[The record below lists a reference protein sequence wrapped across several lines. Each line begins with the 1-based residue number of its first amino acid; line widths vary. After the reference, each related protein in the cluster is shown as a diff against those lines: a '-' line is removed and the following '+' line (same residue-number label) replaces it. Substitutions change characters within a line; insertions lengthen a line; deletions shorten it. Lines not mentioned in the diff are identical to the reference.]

1 MLGELV
7 VHLEAE
13 TQAFVRPVQQAKAGL
28 DLVSNTANDAIFNLN
43 ALARGLAG
51 IQTASNGLV
60 VVSKRF
66 GILNTV
72 AGTALQGVNIITNG
86 LNLLGSMAF
95 NAATGIG
102 LLLKPLAGIGIVA
115 KASASAVGLLIKA
128 IVAPFRLAFAV
139 VSRLASAL
147 WMLAKPL
154 ISVAKLFFSLKIM
167 MMSFKVQFQIMQKLL
182 AMLPPQLRVVAVGLV
197 ALGAAGRAGSA
208 ALSLLAGAAKLVG
221 TAVLLAT
228 NPIKGLTVVALGA
241 ARSFALMTVRAYSA
255 AKAMASMAAA
265 GALTAMKSIFSAGGN
280 VVAMLGRMA
289 MNAIKTGAAIAV
301 IGIGWGIK
309 LAADAEQA
317 QIAFATMLKS
327 GSAAR
332 KVLGELEQFAA
343 STPFQLQ
350 DLQDGA
356 KQLLNAQV
364 PTSELTERL
373 RMLGDIAAGT
383 GKPINDFVRIFAK
396 VKSTGKVSL
405 ETLNQLAERGVPI
418 YSALAQT
425 LGVSREEMLDMISKG
440 KVGFN
445 DLDAALKST
454 ATGAGVFAGGMAA
467 QSQTISGLFS
477 TLKDN
482 VGFAMRELGQ
492 QMASAFDFKTL
503 LADSITFFQNLR
515 QSISGMT
522 PTFIAF
528 ANAVKSAFA
537 AMKEAGVVAWTSIGQ
552 AFGTTQSQMDLGL
565 TDLFTVASFVF
576 KNWPD
581 LAQLA
586 FTNIALHAVRSF
598 SQIVHFLTVV
608 LPTTARWFLD
618 NWRDIF
624 ETVFNFTG
632 TVFTN
637 LASNA
642 INALSAIWNYIAGN
656 SSTLEFAWTPL
667 TDGFKNTISE
677 LPDIP
682 DRAIS
687 DLEKS
692 LTKDSEAL
700 GKKMNDALAGEFLQN
715 MQQSQQAALEKA
727 QEQAAIASADAGTM
741 PDQQSDDTSTNTA
754 TSSTDT
760 SQVKALTKGSK
771 DAFDAIN
778 RFRMQGGDSKKVE
791 EKKTAANTERA
802 AKAAEKSMEYL
813 EQIASAT
820 TNVPQFNFQVGG
832 LA

>member
-13 TQAFVRPVQQAKAGL
+13 TQAFVRPVHQVKAGL
-28 DLVSNTANDAIFNLN
+28 DLVSNTANDAIFNLH

-51 IQTASNGLV
+51 IQTASNGLM
-60 VVSKRF
+60 VVSQRF

-72 AGTALQGVNIITNG
+72 AGTAIQGVNVITNG
-86 LNLLGSMAF
+86 LSLLGSMAF

-167 MMSFKVQFQIMQKLL
+167 LMSFKVQFQIMQKLL

-208 ALSLLAGAAKLVG
+208 ALSLLAGAAKIVG
-221 TAVLLAT
+221 TAFLLAT
-228 NPIKGLTVVALGA
+228 NPLKGLTVVALGA
-241 ARSFALMTVRAYSA
+241 ARSFALLTVRAYSA

-265 GALTAMKSIFSAGGN
+265 GALTAMKSIMAAGGN
-280 VVAMLGRMA
+280 VVTMLGRMA
-289 MNAIKTGAAIAV
+289 MNAIKTGAAIAA

-482 VGFAMRELGQ
+482 ISFAMREVGQ
-492 QMASAFDFKTL
+492 AMGRAFDFKTL
-503 LADSITFFQNLR
+503 LADGITFFQSFR
-515 QSISGMT
+515 AKVSEMT
-522 PTFIAF
+522 PMFVAF
-528 ANAVKSAFA
+528 AGATKAAFA
-537 AMKEAGVVAWTSIGQ
+537 AIVELGSAYLSTWGQIGA
-552 AFGTTQSQMDLGL
+552 AFGITKIGL
-565 TDLFTVASFVF
+565 TDLLTVATFVF

-586 FTNIALHAVRSF
+586 FTNMALFAVQSF
-598 SQIVHFLTVV
+598 GQISHFLTAVIPAH
-608 LPTTARWFLD
+608 LTWFLE
-618 NWRDIF
+618 NWTSIF
-624 ETVFNFTG
+624 QTAFNFTT

-637 LASNA
+637 LTSNVISA
-642 INALSAIWNYIAGN
+642 MSAIWDYITGN
-656 SSTLEFAWTPL
+656 SSTLELAWTPL
-667 TDGFKNTISE
+667 TEGFKNTIAE

-682 DRAIS
+682 DRAMS

-692 LTKDSEAL
+692 LTADSEAL
-700 GKKMNDALAGEFLQN
+700 GKKMNDALANEFLQN
-715 MQQSQQAALEKA
+715 MQKSQQIQLEKM
-727 QEQAAIASADAGTM
+727 QAAMDTGESGAM
-741 PDQQSDDTSTNTA
+741 PDQQADTA
-754 TSSTDT
+754 TGSTSSKSTTDT
-760 SQVKALTKGSK
+760 SQVAALTKGSK
-771 DAFDAIN
+771 EAFDAIN
-778 RFRMQGGDSKKVE
+778 RFRMQGDGDKKTE
-791 EKKTAANTERA
+791 EKKTAANTERT
-802 AKAAEKSMEYL
+802 AKAAEKSAIAL
-813 EQIASAT
+813 EKIASSVT
-820 TNVPQFNFQVGG
+820 SPQFAFQVGG
-832 LA
+832 LS

>member
-13 TQAFVRPVQQAKAGL
+13 TQAFVRPVQQVKSGL

-51 IQTASNGLV
+51 IQTASNGLM
-60 VVSKRF
+60 VVSQRF

-86 LNLLGSMAF
+86 LSLLGSMAF

-102 LLLKPLAGIGIVA
+102 LLLKPLAGIGLVA
-115 KASASAVGLLIKA
+115 KASAVAVGLLIKA

-154 ISVAKLFFSLKIM
+154 ISVAKLFFSLKMM

-182 AMLPPQLRVVAVGLV
+182 AMLPPQLRVAVVGLV

-208 ALSLLAGAAKLVG
+208 ALSLLAGAAKLAG
-221 TAVLLAT
+221 TAFLLAT
-228 NPIKGLTVVALGA
+228 NPLKGLTVVALGA
-241 ARSFALMTVRAYSA
+241 ARSFALLTVRAYSA
-255 AKAMASMAAA
+255 AKAMASMAAV
-265 GALTAMKSIFSAGGN
+265 GALTAMRSIMAAGGN
-280 VVAMLGRMA
+280 VVTMLGRMA

-492 QMASAFDFKTL
+492 ELARAFDFKSM
-503 LADSITFFQNLR
+503 LADGITFFQNMR
-515 QSISGMT
+515 QSISQLT
-522 PTFIAF
+522 PMFVAL
-528 ANAVKSAFA
+528 ANATKA
-537 AMKEAGVVAWTSIGQ
+537 
-552 AFGTTQSQMDLGL
+552 AFGAIAEVASVTGQSVSSSFGAAKMDVTQFF
-565 TDLFTVASFVF
+565 TDMLTVASFAF

-581 LAQLA
+581 LAMLA
-586 FTNIALHAVRSF
+586 FTNMELVAVRSF
-598 SQIVHFLTVV
+598 NQIIHFLTVI
-608 LPTTARWFLD
+608 LPETARWFAD

-624 ETVFNFTG
+624 VTIGEYTKTVFM
-632 TVFTN
+632 N
-637 LASNA
+637 LAGNIMNTMKA
-642 INALSAIWNYIAGN
+642 VWDYISGN
-656 SSTLEFAWTPL
+656 SQTLEFAWKPL
-667 TDGFKNTISE
+667 TEGFKSTVKE

-692 LTKDSEAL
+692 LTAESEAL
-700 GKKMNDALAGEFLQN
+700 GKKMNDALANEFLQN
-715 MQQSQQAALEKA
+715 MQKSQQIQLEKM
-727 QEQAAIASADAGTM
+727 QAAMDTGAAGAM
-741 PDQQSDDTSTNTA
+741 PDQQADTGTGSNATAST
-754 TSSTDT
+754 TDT
-760 SQVKALTKGSK
+760 SQVAALTKGSK
-771 DAFDAIN
+771 EAFDAIN
-778 RFRMQGGDSKKVE
+778 RFRMQGDGDKKTE
-791 EKKTAANTERA
+791 EKKTAANTERT
-802 AKAAEKSMEYL
+802 AKAAEKSAIAL
-813 EQIASAT
+813 EKIAGSVT
-820 TNVPQFNFQVGG
+820 SPQFAFQVGG
-832 LA
+832 LS

>member
-13 TQAFVRPVQQAKAGL
+13 TQAFVRPVHQVKAGL

-60 VVSKRF
+60 VVSQRF

-72 AGTALQGVNIITNG
+72 AGTALQGVNVITNG

-115 KASASAVGLLIKA
+115 KTSAVAIGMFIKA

-167 MMSFKVQFQIMQKLL
+167 VMSFKVQFQIMQKLL
-182 AMLPPQLRVVAVGLV
+182 AMLPPQLRIAVVGLV

-208 ALSLLAGAAKLVG
+208 ALNLLAGAAKLAG
-221 TAVLLAT
+221 TAFLLAT
-228 NPIKGLTVVALGA
+228 NPLKGLAVVALGA
-241 ARSFALMTVRAYSA
+241 ARAFALMTLRAYSA

-265 GALTAMKSIFSAGGN
+265 GAVAALKSIAVAGSN
-280 VVAMLGRMA
+280 VVMTLGRIA
-289 MNAIKTGAAIAV
+289 MNAAKAGLAIAAI
-301 IGIGWGIK
+301 GISWGIK

-482 VGFAMRELGQ
+482 VSFAMRDVGQ
-492 QMASAFDFKTL
+492 EMGRAFDLKTL
-503 LADSITFFQNLR
+503 LADGITFFQSFR
-515 QSISGMT
+515 AKVSEMT
-522 PTFIAF
+522 PMFVAF
-528 ANAVKSAFA
+528 AGATKSAFA
-537 AMKEAGVVAWTSIGQ
+537 AIAEAGSAAWSLIGT
-552 AFGTTQSQMDLGL
+552 AFGMSTGGMQLGL
-565 TDLFTVASFVF
+565 TDLLIAAKFVF
-576 KNWPD
+576 ENWPD

-586 FTNIALHAVRSF
+586 FTNMALFAVQSF
-598 SQIVHFLTVV
+598 GQISHFLTAVIPAH
-608 LPTTARWFLD
+608 LTWFLE
-618 NWRDIF
+618 NWTSIF
-624 ETVFNFTG
+624 QTAFNFT
-632 TVFTN
+632 TTMFAN
-637 LASNA
+637 LASNVMSA
-642 INALSAIWNYIAGN
+642 MSAIWDYIAGN
-656 SSTLEFAWTPL
+656 SKTLEFAWTPL
-667 TDGFKNTISE
+667 TEGFKNAITE

-682 DRAIS
+682 ERAMS

-692 LTKDSEAL
+692 LTADSEAL
-700 GKKMNDALAGEFLQN
+700 GKNMNDALANEFLQN
-715 MQQSQQAALEKA
+715 MQKSQQIQLEKM
-727 QEQAAIASADAGTM
+727 QAAMDTGDVGTM
-741 PDQQSDDTSTNTA
+741 PDQQAN
-754 TSSTDT
+754 TDT
-760 SQVKALTKGSK
+760 ANTTETDGTKQRQEQKIGVLQRGSA
-771 DAFDAIN
+771 DAFKAI
-778 RFRMQGGDSKKVE
+778 F
-791 EKKTAANTERA
+791 ANKDRAMVTEQKQA
-802 AKAAEKSMEYL
+802 NKHLKDIAKAVKKNND
-813 EQIASAT
+813 T
-820 TNVPQFNFQVGG
+820 TQFAVQGAV
-832 LA
+832 